1 MKITNRHNLPETFVK
16 AVEFQDSTRKGID
29 LKIDHISVTRL
40 IESSRLRILTLN
52 NWEKIQQDVTDRL
65 WSLFGQGI
73 HAILAW
79 GSPENVITEQRLYA
93 KVQNGWTVSGQ
104 LDALDLNARKIID
117 FKVTSVYGI
126 ANGVKPE
133 WERQLNLLRLLAIHN
148 GYEVES
154 LEVCVILRDWQSS
167 QALRDS
173 NYPQVP
179 VLRLPVK
186 AWSIADTQNYLQ
198 ERVRLH
204 QEAAYGDTT
213 LPECSTEERWEKP
226 TAYAVMKPT
235 RKTAI
240 RVFYNKQ
247 DAEELAAKTDGAFVQ
262 VRQGEPMRCARYC
275 AVAKFCDQYQREL
288 AARSSV
294 VTELEEAE
302 AA

>member
-1 MKITNRHNLPETFVK
+1 MNITNKHELPETFLK
-16 AVEFQDSTRKGID
+16 AVDFQDSTRKGID
-29 LKIDHISVTRL
+29 LKLDHVSVTRL
-40 IESSRLRILTLN
+40 IEAPRIRMLTLLHWN
-52 NWEKIQQDVTDRL
+52 ELQEDVTDRL

-79 GSPENVITEQRLYA
+79 GSDPETVITEQRLYA
-93 KVQNGWTVSGQ
+93 NVKNNWKLSGQ
-104 LDALDLNARKIID
+104 FDALDLNEKRIYD
-117 FKVTSVYGI
+117 YKVTSVYGI

-148 GYEVES
+148 GYEVDS

-173 NYPQVP
+173 NYPPIP
-179 VLRLPVK
+179 VLRLPVPV
-186 AWSIADTQNYLQ
+186 WPIEDTRGYLE

-204 QEAAYGDTT
+204 QEAAYGDT
-213 LPECSTEERWEKP
+213 LPECSAEERWEKT

-240 RVFYNKQ
+240 RVFSNPRE
-247 DAEELAAKTDGAFVQ
+247 AEELAAKTDGAYVQ
-262 VRQGEPMRCARYC
+262 VRPGEAIRCARYC

-288 AARSSV
+288 AARRSV
-294 VTELEEAE
+294 VTDIEEAQ

>member
-1 MKITNRHNLPETFVK
+1 MKITNRYNLPETFVK

-29 LKIDHISVTRL
+29 LKIDISVTRL
-40 IESSRLRILTLN
+40 IESPRIRMLTFLHWN
-52 NWEKIQQDVTDRL
+52 ELQEDVTDRL
-65 WSLFGQGI
+65 WSLFGQGL

-79 GSPENVITEQRLYA
+79 GSDPETVITEQRLYA
-93 KVQNGWTVSGQ
+93 KVQNWTVSGQ
-104 LDALDLNARKIID
+104 FDALDLNARKIID

-133 WERQLNLLRLLAIHN
+133 WERQLNLLRLLAIHH
-148 GYEVES
+148 GYEVEN

-167 QALRDS
+167 QALRDPN

-179 VLRLPVK
+179 VLRLPVTV
-186 AWSIADTQNYLQ
+186 WPIADTQNYLE

-204 QEAAYGDTT
+204 QEAAYGDT
-213 LPECSTEERWEKP
+213 LPECSAEERWEKP
-226 TAYAVMKPT
+226 TAYAVMKPS

-240 RVFYNKQ
+240 RVFYNKRE
-247 DAEELAAKTDGAFVQ
+247 AEELAAKTDGAYVQ
-262 VRQGEPMRCARYC
+262 VRPGEAMRCARYC

-288 AARSSV
+288 AQKSAV
-294 VTELEEAE
+294 MTEEAE

>member
-1 MKITNRHNLPETFVK
+1 MKITNRHNLPETFCK

-29 LKIDHISVTRL
+29 LKLDHISVTRL
-40 IESSRLRILTLN
+40 IESPRIRMLSLRHWNELQ
-52 NWEKIQQDVTDRL
+52 EDVTDRL

-79 GSPENVITEQRLYA
+79 GSDPETVITEQRLYA
-93 KVQNGWTVSGQ
+93 NVKNNWKLSGQ
-104 LDALDLNARKIID
+104 FDALDVNEKRITD
-117 FKVTSVYGI
+117 YKVTSVYGV

-133 WERQLNLLRLLAIHN
+133 WERQLNLLRLLAIHH
-148 GYEVES
+148 GYEVEN

-167 QALRDS
+167 QALRDP
-173 NYPQVP
+173 NYPQIP
-179 VLRLPVK
+179 VLRLSVPVW
-186 AWSIADTQNYLQ
+186 AIEDTRRYLE

-204 QEAAYGDTT
+204 QEAAYGDT
-213 LPECSTEERWEKP
+213 LPECSPEDRWEKP

-240 RVFYNKQ
+240 RVLSNQ
-247 DAEELAAKTDGAFVQ
+247 REAEALAAKTDGAYVQ
-262 VRQGEPMRCARYC
+262 VRPGEAIRCARYC

-288 AARSSV
+288 AARRSV
-294 VTELEEAE
+294 VTDIEEAQ